1 MFQAKKS
8 DITPDSLIVKGADA
22 FLIKPGD
29 ILEFNIFSNKGFRLV
44 DFGVEG
50 RVNQQMRGG
59 QQLEYVVLK
68 DSTVVLPIIGA
79 TKISGLSREEAI
91 AHLEEVYSEY
101 INDPLVFLKVIN
113 WRVYVFSGIGEAK
126 IVSITDINTDLLRI
140 LAEAGGVPIN
150 SKAYKVKIIRGGLN
164 APIIRTMDLSR
175 ISKMK
180 LYDLNIQAE
189 DIIYIEPVLNISTG
203 LLSQVSPIL
212 SLTTTILLIYSLA
225 NP

>member
-1 MFQAKKS
+1 M
-8 DITPDSLIVKGADA
+8 
-22 FLIKPGD
+22 
-29 ILEFNIFSNKGFRLV
+29 
-44 DFGVEG
+44 
-50 RVNQQMRGG
+50 
-59 QQLEYVVLK
+59 
-68 DSTVVLPIIGA
+68 
-79 TKISGLSREEAI
+79 
-91 AHLEEVYSEY
+91 
-101 INDPLVFLKVIN
+101 
-113 WRVYVFSGIGEAK
+113 
-126 IVSITDINTDLLRI
+126 RI